1 MGRLG
6 FLLSSPHGQPDFF
19 MSNMEKWSKI
29 YLSEGYIHTDPCV
42 HMAMC
47 VNRAFLYEE
56 AFLDLTPAQ
65 TAFVS
70 HASEHGLVDGF
81 VVPIHNRVGAPGA
94 VTMGGRKP
102 LNLSEVEKLQLE
114 MLAHIAFRVI
124 DKKNHVDNTPN
135 MLKLSDRERTV
146 LTLVARGKTNWE
158 IGKILSISEYSV
170 RDYLKVLSQKLETS
184 NRTHSVARAMQL
196 GLISP

>member
-1 MGRLG
+1 VTFKPVLAVAGRIYASKTPEKVFDIFLEFSTSLGLEHLFMGRLG

-47 VNRAFLYEE
+47 INRAFLYEE

-70 HASEHGLVDGF
+70 HASEH
-81 VVPIHNRVGAPGA
+81 
-94 VTMGGRKP
+94 
-102 LNLSEVEKLQLE
+102 
-114 MLAHIAFRVI
+114 VI
-124 DKKNHVDNTPN
+124 V
-135 MLKLSDRERTV
+135 
-146 LTLVARGKTNWE
+146 W
-158 IGKILSISEYSV
+158 V
-170 RDYLKVLSQKLETS
+170 R
-184 NRTHSVARAMQL
+184 RAL
-196 GLISP
+196 

>member
-29 YLSEGYIHTDPCV
+29 YLSEGYIHTDP
-42 HMAMC
+42 
-47 VNRAFLYEE
+47 
-56 AFLDLTPAQ
+56 Q